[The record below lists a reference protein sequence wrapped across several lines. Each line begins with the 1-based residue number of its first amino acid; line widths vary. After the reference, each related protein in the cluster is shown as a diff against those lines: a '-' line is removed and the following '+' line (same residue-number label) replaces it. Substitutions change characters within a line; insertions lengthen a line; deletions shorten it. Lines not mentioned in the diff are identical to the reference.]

1 MNNTNTTVIQTLI
14 GKLPTTIFF
23 EQIPDRQQALKYLQ
37 WLKTNIPESNTVN
50 QEQLC
55 REVISKELRI
65 VGMKIVE
72 IEILLM
78 VALNTITINDFTID
92 SNTLIKKLIS
102 ENPDNYE
109 LDIMY
114 RIMAQIMTKLP
125 RDLKERVTG
134 EQKLNIFQ
142 KISNHLKIDNKLL
155 EKFISLDPSI
165 NTPISMTLDNG
176 DYNTLNKKYLDEL
189 QKYEEEKGY
198 INSDSLEYAKI
209 AKNSI
214 DTTPTLT
221 NDILKTTYIDDS
233 PEFML
238 GVNDNILYYYDSS
251 SGTLSNIKLNSNQN
265 PVSIE
270 DLKTILINNKVNK
283 NEIQNLLNNLQPVTT
298 QSSLI
303 NTPTESSN
311 IFDNIS
317 SYFSTAAGSG
327 ATATTSATD
336 YIATQSNTKDLPIP
350 PQYMLDSKYGKRDY
364 QGSSQYKGNPYGPN
378 QYSGNPYVSTTYGG
392 NPYGGNPYGGTTYVG
407 NPYGPKEILSRDI
420 TTYKS
425 NNNKIDTKTRHIIE
439 KQIEYDNNYSKNYYY
454 SQKNNLNN
462 KFKERKS
469 SYVPFFTQYSSSD
482 KKSFMNRTNKN
493 DIYPGMPRPESFTN
507 MNEDIFLNKIKNDNQ
522 NIENVALG
530 FVTTI
535 ILIFLLA
542 IFNSLR

>member
-37 WLKTNIPESNTVN
+37 WLKTNIPESNNVD
-50 QEQLC
+50 QEQLF

-189 QKYEEEKGY
+189 QKYEQEKGY
-198 INSDSLEYAKI
+198 INSDSLEYAKM
-209 AKNSI
+209 AQKSI
-214 DTTPTLT
+214 DTTPTIT
-221 NDILKTTYIDDS
+221 NNILNATYIDES

-238 GVNDNILYYYDSS
+238 GANDNILYYYDSS
-251 SGTLSNIKLNSNQN
+251 SGTLSNIKMNSNQN
-265 PVSIE
+265 PVSID
-270 DLKTILINNKVNK
+270 DLKTILINNKVKK
-283 NEIQNLLNNLQPVTT
+283 NEVQNLLNNLQPVTT

-303 NTPTESSN
+303 NTPAQPSN
-311 IFDNIS
+311 IFDTIS
-317 SYFSTAAGSG
+317 SYFSTAVGSG
-327 ATATTSATD
+327 ATATTSVTD
-336 YIATQSNTKDLPIP
+336 YIAPQSNTKDLPIP

-364 QGSSQYKGNPYGPN
+364 QGRSWNSDMYGENLYGGRPYGPT
-378 QYSGNPYVSTTYGG
+378 P
-392 NPYGGNPYGGTTYVG
+392 
-407 NPYGPKEILSRDI
+407 ILSRDI

-425 NNNKIDTKTRHIIE
+425 NNNKIDTKTHHIIE
-439 KQIEYDNNYSKNYYY
+439 KQVASSKNYDTYY
-454 SQKNNLNN
+454 YTQKNNLEK
-462 KFKERKS
+462 KFKKREA
-469 SYVPFFTQYSSSD
+469 SYVPLFTQYSSSN
-482 KKSFMNRTNKN
+482 KKSFMNRTNAN
-493 DIYPGMPRPESFTN
+493 DIYPGKQRIESFTN
-507 MNEDIFLNKIKNDNQ
+507 MNEDIFLNKIKNDNK